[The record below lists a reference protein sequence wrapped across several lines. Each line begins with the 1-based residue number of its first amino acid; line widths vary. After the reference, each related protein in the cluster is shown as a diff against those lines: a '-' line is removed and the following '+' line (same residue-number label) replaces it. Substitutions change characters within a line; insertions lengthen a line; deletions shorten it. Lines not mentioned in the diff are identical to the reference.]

1 MRSIFASTDS
11 RCEPGVTLLSRH
23 HLVSHFSNRFTRFI
37 EFTLNWRS
45 KGFSSRQEL
54 REGGKRRKRV
64 KTAFVWESTS
74 SRSRISLYIQCLLQF
89 HFVFHVAARKVT
101 RASKI
106 SNMASRRDIVARCCA
121 NVTINV
127 QIKKI
132 SPIYQKFYLVSVRM
146 DVETLT
152 RCGILRVTEF
162 IISLAYNYIKR
173 RRSSVKRRK
182 VRSPFS

>member
-54 REGGKRRKRV
+54 RESGKRRKRV

-74 SRSRISLYIQCLLQF
+74 SRSRISLYVQCLLQF

-121 NVTINV
+121 NVTCNDKCSNKENFPDIP
-127 QIKKI
+127 KI
-132 SPIYQKFYLVSVRM
+132 LFGICTDGRGNLDSMRNSSRDWIY
-146 DVETLT
+146 
-152 RCGILRVTEF
+152 
-162 IISLAYNYIKR
+162 YIAR
-173 RRSSVKRRK
+173 LQLY
-182 VRSPFS
+182 

>member
-1 MRSIFASTDS
+1 MQSIFASTDS

-74 SRSRISLYIQCLLQF
+74 SRSRISLYVQCLLIPF
-89 HFVFHVAARKVT
+89 RIPRRRKKSD
-101 RASKI
+101 ASFKNFQYGI
-106 SNMASRRDIVARCCA
+106 PTWHCCA
-121 NVTINV
+121 LLRQCNDKCSNKENFPDIP
-127 QIKKI
+127 KI
-132 SPIYQKFYLVSVRM
+132 LFGICTDGRGNLDSMRNSSRDWIY
-146 DVETLT
+146 
-152 RCGILRVTEF
+152 
-162 IISLAYNYIKR
+162 YIAR
-173 RRSSVKRRK
+173 LQLY
-182 VRSPFS
+182 